1 MIRKS
6 LYVFLAV
13 ILAYLLTWFFSI
25 PRPICGRPMRV
36 SSKP

>member
-25 PRPICGRPMRV
+25 PRPISGIPMRA
-36 SSKP
+36 SSIP